1 MKKYV
6 IWPVVQMDGGE
17 WSVPDVVLEGV
28 FKQMAEEGRFGT
40 LFYTGYVKG
49 LPDWMNWCHNPAN
62 LMQVVVDAGDKKIA
76 AVTWLN
82 NVKDGTAEAHFCM
95 LGPPH
100 PELGETVLAYWAALP
115 NIAVIV
121 GCTPENYTTAIKYAK
136 RIGFKEAGMIP
147 QALNMAYEGR
157 RVGAVM
163 TYYLTEKE

>member
-1 MKKYV
+1 MKRYA
-6 IWPVVQMDGGE
+6 IWPVVKMDDGL
-17 WSVPDVVLEGV
+17 WSAPDVMLEGIW
-28 FKQMAEEGRFGT
+28 KQMVEEGRFNT
-40 LFYTGYVKG
+40 LFYTGYVRT
-49 LPDWMNWCHNPAN
+49 LADWMDWCKTPAN
-62 LMQVVVDAGDKKIA
+62 LMQIVVDVGRTKLA

-82 NVKDGTAEAHFCM
+82 NIKDGTAECHFCM

-100 PELGETVLAYWAALP
+100 PELGRTVLEYWSALP
-115 NIAVIV
+115 GVKVIV

-147 QALNMAYEGR
+147 QALNMAYEGC